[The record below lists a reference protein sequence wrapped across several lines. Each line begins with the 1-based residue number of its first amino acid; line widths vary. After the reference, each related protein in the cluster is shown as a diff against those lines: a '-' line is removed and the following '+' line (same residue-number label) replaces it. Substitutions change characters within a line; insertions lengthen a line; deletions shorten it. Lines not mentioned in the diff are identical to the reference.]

1 MAWPAVDKPRTAAVK
16 NGREGL
22 GSCWEGVGCGLSS
35 DDNHDLNGCCAR
47 KGCGRSGTRHANL
60 RWPPWCV

>member
-1 MAWPAVDKPRTAAVK
+1 MAWPAVDKPRTAAVR

-35 DDNHDLNGCCAR
+35 DDNHDL
-47 KGCGRSGTRHANL
+47 
-60 RWPPWCV
+60 V